1 MIFIYKSATTLSSL
15 QYIERTCT
23 ECRRIIHVQSTIEL
37 QNKYMYQSKYV
48 YIKILKILVVVIN
61 YNVCTKLFT
70 FHNRNRRHRQNI
82 GIIERRTT

>member
-1 MIFIYKSATTLSSL
+1 MIFIYNSATTLSSL

-48 YIKILKILVVVIN
+48 YILKYLK
-61 YNVCTKLFT
+61 YL
-70 FHNRNRRHRQNI
+70 
-82 GIIERRTT
+82 